1 MKFILFLF
9 FFFITNSFFGQVH
22 LQLDTLLSKT
32 AEILKVEK
40 IGGDSLTTS
49 FVISIKQGVKKHL
62 HKEHSETIHV
72 LEGEGDMLLG
82 DKMIHIKKGDY
93 IFIPK
98 NTPHKVDVI
107 SKIPLKVLSIQ
118 APYFDGKDRLLLE

>member
-1 MKFILFLF
+1 MKFILFLTL
-9 FFFITNSFFGQVH
+9 FFINNLYFGQVH

-40 IGGDSLTTS
+40 LGGDSLTTS
-49 FVISIKQGVKKHL
+49 FLITIKQGVKKHL
-62 HKEHSETIHV
+62 HKEHSETIYV
-72 LEGEGDMLLG
+72 IEGEGEMLLG
-82 DKMIHIKKGDY
+82 DKMIHIKKCDY

-98 NTPHKVDVI
+98 NTPHKVDVT
-107 SKIPLKVLSIQ
+107 STIPLKVLSIQ

>member
-1 MKFILFLF
+1 MKYILFLF
-9 FFFITNSFFGQVH
+9 LFFITNFYFGQVH

-49 FVISIKQGVKKHL
+49 FLITIKQGVKKHL
-62 HKEHSETIHV
+62 HKEHSETIYV
-72 LEGEGDMLLG
+72 IEGEGEMLLG

-98 NTPHKVDVI
+98 NTPPKVDVK
-107 SKIPLKVLSIQ
+107 STIPLKVLSIQ

>member
-1 MKFILFLF
+1 MKYILFLF
-9 FFFITNSFFGQVH
+9 LFFITNLCFCQVH

-32 AEILKVEK
+32 TEILKVEK
-40 IGGDSLTTS
+40 IAGDSLTNS

-62 HKEHSETIHV
+62 HKEHSETIYV
-72 LEGEGDMLLG
+72 IEGEGEMLLG
-82 DKMIHIKKGDY
+82 DKIIHIKKGDY

-98 NTPHKVDVI
+98 NTPHKVDVT
-107 SKIPLKVLSIQ
+107 STIPLKVLSLQ

>member
-1 MKFILFLF
+1 MKYILFLF
-9 FFFITNSFFGQVH
+9 LFFITNFYFGQVH

-82 DKMIHIKKGDY
+82 DKMIHIKKGDF

-98 NTPHKVDVI
+98 NTPHKVDVT
-107 SKIPLKVLSIQ
+107 STIPLKVLSIQ

>member
-98 NTPHKVDVI
+98 NTPHKVEVT
-107 SKIPLKVLSIQ
+107 STIPLKVLSIQ

>member
-1 MKFILFLF
+1 MKIILFLF
-9 FFFITNSFFGQVH
+9 LFFITNSIFGQVH

-72 LEGEGDMLLG
+72 LEGEGNMLLG
-82 DKMIHIKKGDY
+82 DKMIHIKKGDF

-98 NTPHKVDVI
+98 NTPHKVDVT
-107 SKIPLKVLSIQ
+107 STIPLKVLSIQ

>member
-1 MKFILFLF
+1 MKYILFLF
-9 FFFITNSFFGQVH
+9 LFFISNSYFGQVH
-22 LQLDTLLSKT
+22 LQLDTLFPKS
-32 AEILKVEK
+32 EEFLKVEK

-49 FVISIKQGVKKHL
+49 FVILIKQGVKKHL
-62 HKEHSETIHV
+62 HKEHSETIYV
-72 LEGEGDMLLG
+72 IEGEGEMLLV

-98 NTPHKVDVI
+98 NTPHKVDVT
-107 SKIPLKVLSIQ
+107 STIPLKVLSIQ

>member
-1 MKFILFLF
+1 M
-9 FFFITNSFFGQVH
+9 FFITNSFFGQVH

-32 AEILKVEK
+32 AETLKVEK

-49 FVISIKQGVKKHL
+49 FVITIKQGVKKHL

-72 LEGEGDMLLG
+72 LEGEAEMLLG

-98 NTPHKVDVI
+98 NTPHKVEVT
-107 SKIPLKVLSIQ
+107 STIPLKVLSIQ

>member
-1 MKFILFLF
+1 M
-9 FFFITNSFFGQVH
+9 FFITNSFFGQVH

-32 AEILKVEK
+32 AETLKVEK

>member
-1 MKFILFLF
+1 MKYILFLLLF
-9 FFFITNSFFGQVH
+9 FTTNLFFGQVH
-22 LQLDTLLSKT
+22 LQLDTLLTKSE
-32 AEILKVEK
+32 EILKVEK

-49 FVISIKQGVKKHL
+49 FVILIKQGVKKHL

-72 LEGEGDMLLG
+72 LEGEGAMLLG
-82 DKMIHIKKGDY
+82 DKIIHIKKGDY

-98 NTPHKVDVI
+98 NTPHKVDVTTT
-107 SKIPLKVLSIQ
+107 IPLKVLSIQ

>member
-1 MKFILFLF
+1 MKYILFLF
-9 FFFITNSFFGQVH
+9 LFFITNFYFGQVH

-49 FVISIKQGVKKHL
+49 FLITIKLGVKKHL
-62 HKEHSETIHV
+62 HIEHSETIYV
-72 LEGEGDMLLG
+72 IEGEGEMLLG

-98 NTPHKVDVI
+98 NTPHKVDVT
-107 SKIPLKVLSIQ
+107 STIPLKVLSIQ

>member
-1 MKFILFLF
+1 MKIILFLSL
-9 FFFITNSFFGQVH
+9 FFINNFYFAQVH
-22 LQLDTLLSKT
+22 LQLDTLLTKSE
-32 AEILKVEK
+32 EILKVEK

-49 FVISIKQGVKKHL
+49 FVITIKQGVKKHL

-72 LEGEGDMLLG
+72 LEGEAEMLLG
-82 DKMIHIKKGDY
+82 DKMIHIKKGDF

-107 SKIPLKVLSIQ
+107 STIPLKVLSIQ